1 MTGNRNPLHY
11 DKAAVT
17 ALAFGEIIVPDGV
30 TSGILN
36 AVAAEDLPV
45 RCKSYSFNVDL
56 SFRSPVRP
64 GDFAPGIIFSKCAK
78 IQLSRCGRRS
88 SARTG
93 QWYKPAIAM
102 ARATHTSLLSTSIS
116 LPTRPFTAKRAR
128 IAI

>member
-64 GDFAPGIIFSKCAK
+64 GDFAPASFS
-78 IQLSRCGRRS
+78 R
-88 SARTG
+88 SARRYNYHVAG
-93 QWYKPAIAM
+93 DGRPRGRDSGISQPSQWRVP
-102 ARATHTSLLSTSIS
+102 RTHLC
-116 LPTRPFTAKRAR
+116 
-128 IAI
+128 